1 MELALDKIMSIRQ
14 EGTVRDYCDSFLL
27 LFDQVRN
34 SEEMSDFYAIYLFIC
49 GLEPRIRNIFVEWH
63 QYSYLKVEDV
73 ISLALKIDTNNLHD
87 SFSPFDPKSSFY
99 IEGLEFDIKI
109 TLDELMMDNEF
120 FRNGKIQEVGIV
132 QETIVDEVFVEMRE
146 ENSEVELVSPGEFRS
161 EVDNKN
167 IIYQRK
173 EPENQ
178 LVLNS
183 GSVSVVI
190 FDDENADVGWESEQL
205 NQTKGVNESTY
216 VCIVDEEKMS
226 RIKKHLHWTD
236 TGWVYNRECSG
247 GVIVQFKAC
256 FKYVDENM
264 VWEVG
269 DNVEVK
275 GVDEEIVTG
284 MLQKWHEWK
293 SRWVWPKIGSKSC
306 LKRKRRMRSY
316 IGDKE
321 LSGKCE
327 QFFLELMMVPPE
339 SKLQAFL
346 FQIQFNTQLSLFK
359 KSLKTVNMACDE
371 VWNYVKF
378 KEIKKFFLYLV
389 GTLDRD
395 DISVV
400 ILYISGTSGILCS
413 FGTIGTYFCFKMTV
427 KKFYHCFLTLNDR
440 VISLLLQLLSVLVLQ
455 LWIREAIK
463 MIFFMQQCQMLLK
476 LEQNIGEDM
485 TDYLDNS
492 YCITFGG
499 YCCGLHCWNKAHA
512 FVFDTCPHRL
522 LASHRGVRKPR
533 LSVGFRYIRS
543 LKATRGTNNVHASE
557 SQPKKSEPVPLAR
570 SQFHNQA
577 KQIPHD
583 AMTPAIA
590 CQNETTNKG
599 IVNT

>member
-1 MELALDKIMSIRQ
+1 
-14 EGTVRDYCDSFLL
+14 
-27 LFDQVRN
+27 
-34 SEEMSDFYAIYLFIC
+34 
-49 GLEPRIRNIFVEWH
+49 
-63 QYSYLKVEDV
+63 
-73 ISLALKIDTNNLHD
+73 
-87 SFSPFDPKSSFY
+87 
-99 IEGLEFDIKI
+99 
-109 TLDELMMDNEF
+109 MMDNEF

-226 RIKKHLHWTD
+226 RITKHLHWTD

-306 LKRKRRMRSY
+306 LKGKRRMRSY

-359 KSLKTVNMACDE
+359 KSLKTVNIACDE

-389 GTLDRD
+389 GTLDRLVWWVREP
-395 DISVV
+395 IWYINPTSVAHTTDV
-400 ILYISGTSGILCS
+400 GQVPYLA
-413 FGTIGTYFCFKMTV
+413 M
-427 KKFYHCFLTLNDR
+427 
-440 VISLLLQLLSVLVLQ
+440 VLVHNNILQ
-455 LWIREAIK
+455 R
-463 MIFFMQQCQMLLK
+463 M
-476 LEQNIGEDM
+476 
-485 TDYLDNS
+485 
-492 YCITFGG
+492 
-499 YCCGLHCWNKAHA
+499 
-512 FVFDTCPHRL
+512 
-522 LASHRGVRKPR
+522 
-533 LSVGFRYIRS
+533 
-543 LKATRGTNNVHASE
+543 
-557 SQPKKSEPVPLAR
+557 
-570 SQFHNQA
+570 
-577 KQIPHD
+577 
-583 AMTPAIA
+583 
-590 CQNETTNKG
+590 
-599 IVNT
+599 